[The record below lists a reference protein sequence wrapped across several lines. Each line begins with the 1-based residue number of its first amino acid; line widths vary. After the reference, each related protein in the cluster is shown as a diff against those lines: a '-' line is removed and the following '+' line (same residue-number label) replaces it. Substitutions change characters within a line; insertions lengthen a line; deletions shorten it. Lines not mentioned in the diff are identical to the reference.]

1 MEETAVRLF
10 VMALE
15 VALLLAVPLVAVVAL
30 VGIVIGVLQTVVQVQ
45 DQNVSFLPK
54 LMAVAAVL
62 SLGGATGLS
71 LLVRLM
77 ANALAVL
84 PEMVGH

>member
-10 VMALE
+10 VTALE

-54 LMAVAAVL
+54 LIAIAAVL

-77 ANALAVL
+77 VNALAAL
-84 PEMVGH
+84 PKMVGH

>member
-54 LMAVAAVL
+54 LMAIAAVL

-71 LLVRLM
+71 LLARLM
-77 ANALAVL
+77 VNALAAL
-84 PEMVGH
+84 PKMVGH

>member
-45 DQNVSFLPK
+45 DQNLSFLPK
-54 LMAVAAVL
+54 LVAIAAVL

-77 ANALAVL
+77 VNALAVL
-84 PEMVGH
+84 PKMVGH

>member
-15 VALLLAVPLVAVVAL
+15 VALLLAVPLVAVVAF

-54 LMAVAAVL
+54 LIAVAAVL

-77 ANALAVL
+77 LDALAVL
-84 PEMVGH
+84 PKMVGH

>member
-54 LMAVAAVL
+54 LIAVAALL

-77 ANALAVL
+77 VDALAVL
-84 PEMVGH
+84 PKMVGH